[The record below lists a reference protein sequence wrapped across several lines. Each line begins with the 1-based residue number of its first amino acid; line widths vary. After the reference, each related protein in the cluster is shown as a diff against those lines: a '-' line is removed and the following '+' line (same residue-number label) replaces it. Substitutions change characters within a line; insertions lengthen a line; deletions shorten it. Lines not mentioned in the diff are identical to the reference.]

1 MAQDMTSFEQA
12 VDQVIVDSERL
23 HLIVNGNA
31 VDEVVVEDG
40 TTIPT
45 VRKAMLD
52 TLYFK
57 TPPIPWAYGASTTV
71 FNQLYE
77 FKGDTGPQWWYA
89 PAASKSN
96 PVRMPA
102 DPSQSPNWRLYTD
115 SAVMAKYYAKL
126 NSPRFEGDPRVPTP
140 PMDDKSESI
149 ANTEFVVDY
158 VDSIF
163 EAMEGMKVTVGSLVV
178 KGLTELANTIVGGT
192 LTLHGP
198 VNGADSTARFR
209 NLILTANTSTLTFAW
224 SDPKHADWRSTELQP
239 HEVSTHRVI
248 ADTITSGKPVANNN
262 DVHFDGLGNNF
273 FDYVYI
279 RGNAMKAA
287 TEPTLQVDGTTRVKN
302 LEVTGTVTGIT
313 YSVDGTMIYPSYIES
328 TGDALINGDLEVGG
342 SVVIRS
348 TASIQNIA
356 LNTLR
361 VNERA
366 TFEGEGLTANKG
378 VITELTTTTLTAT
391 TANSENC
398 NVTRNLQVNG
408 DVSLNAA
415 GTGTT
420 YLHNLEISGTVTG
433 WLPDFSNVNFVCNGI
448 NSSGKITTSQE
459 IEAGKTITAH
469 TFHAGKV
476 DFDLEEVDASS
487 GTWTPNGQASMYV
500 VHAKGDF
507 TIGQW
512 PGTSAEDK
520 PYPFTA
526 VIYVIQDAVGH
537 NVTLHD
543 KYAILSA
550 TPVINNKA
558 NSVTLLQLT
567 YCGVGDIVDVVIA
580 QR

>member
-77 FKGDTGPQWWYA
+77 FKGDTGTQWWYA

-96 PVRMPA
+96 LVRMPA

-163 EAMEGMKVTVGSLVV
+163 KAMEGMKVTVGSLVV

-273 FDYVYI
+273 
-279 RGNAMKAA
+279 
-287 TEPTLQVDGTTRVKN
+287 
-302 LEVTGTVTGIT
+302 
-313 YSVDGTMIYPSYIES
+313 
-328 TGDALINGDLEVGG
+328 
-342 SVVIRS
+342 
-348 TASIQNIA
+348 
-356 LNTLR
+356 
-361 VNERA
+361 
-366 TFEGEGLTANKG
+366 
-378 VITELTTTTLTAT
+378 LTTCT
-391 TANSENC
+391 
-398 NVTRNLQVNG
+398 
-408 DVSLNAA
+408 
-415 GTGTT
+415 
-420 YLHNLEISGTVTG
+420 
-433 WLPDFSNVNFVCNGI
+433 FV
-448 NSSGKITTSQE
+448 
-459 IEAGKTITAH
+459 
-469 TFHAGKV
+469 V
-476 DFDLEEVDASS
+476 M
-487 GTWTPNGQASMYV
+487 P
-500 VHAKGDF
+500 
-507 TIGQW
+507 
-512 PGTSAEDK
+512 
-520 PYPFTA
+520 
-526 VIYVIQDAVGH
+526 
-537 NVTLHD
+537 
-543 KYAILSA
+543 
-550 TPVINNKA
+550 
-558 NSVTLLQLT
+558 
-567 YCGVGDIVDVVIA
+567 
-580 QR
+580 

>member
-23 HLIVNGNA
+23 HLVVNGNA

-52 TLYFK
+52 NLYFK
-57 TPPIPWAYGASTTV
+57 TPPIPWEYGASTTV

-115 SAVMAKYYAKL
+115 PAVMAKYYAKL

-163 EAMEGMKVTVGSLVV
+163 KAMEGMKVTVRSLVV

-287 TEPTLQVDGTTRVKN
+287 TEPTLQVDGTT
-302 LEVTGTVTGIT
+302 
-313 YSVDGTMIYPSYIES
+313 SV
-328 TGDALINGDLEVGG
+328 
-342 SVVIRS
+342 
-348 TASIQNIA
+348 
-356 LNTLR
+356 
-361 VNERA
+361 
-366 TFEGEGLTANKG
+366 
-378 VITELTTTTLTAT
+378 
-391 TANSENC
+391 
-398 NVTRNLQVNG
+398 
-408 DVSLNAA
+408 
-415 GTGTT
+415 
-420 YLHNLEISGTVTG
+420 HNLEISGTVTG
-433 WLPDFSNVNFVCNGI
+433 WLPDFSNVNFVCKGI
-448 NSSGKITTSQE
+448 NSRGKITTSQE
-459 IEAGKTITAH
+459 IKAGKTITAP
-469 TFHAGKV
+469 TFHARKV

-487 GTWTPNGQASMYV
+487 GTWTPNGKASMYV
-500 VHAKGDF
+500 VHAKGNF

-512 PGTSAEDK
+512 PGTSAKDK

-537 NVTLHD
+537 NVTLHN

-550 TPVINNKA
+550 KPVINNTA